1 MNKLGLLALAT
12 QFAPRLFQI
21 RRGTWI
27 GLGMGLVVLFGL
39 FVWAAVA
46 LAGWLFG
53 QAQGWLGAAQDTA
66 AGPAQ
71 SVLEQVERVAP
82 AAREKLDAHLGEY
95 LPVLKAEPE
104 PARDV
109 SGEDLGPVP
118 RYAGLVRSAWL
129 RDGSTTAAEFTGQ
142 ASYTAVLD
150 HYARGFP
157 ALGYAQSVLSA
168 TRDAETHAYT
178 KGAERYNVT
187 VTRSGGQQ
195 VSVRIEAKRP

>member
-1 MNKLGLLALAT
+1 MHKLGLLALAT

-46 LAGWLFG
+46 LAGWLLG
-53 QAQGWLGAAQDTA
+53 QAQGWLGAARDTA

-71 SVLEQVERVAP
+71 SVLERVAP

-129 RDGSTTAAEFTGQ
+129 RDGLTTAVEFTGP

-168 TRDAETHAYT
+168 TSDAETHVYT
-178 KGAERYNVT
+178 KGAERYDVT
-187 VTRSGGQQ
+187 VTRSGREQ
-195 VSVRIEAKRP
+195 VAVRIEATRP